1 MRKRMKEAAKEDEA
15 NNKWKTSE
23 AFISSIKKKAQ
34 ETCCSAFDNLH
45 PQIPKAVY
53 LNFIFLCLVELPS

>member
-1 MRKRMKEAAKEDEA
+1 MKEAAKEDEA

-45 PQIPKAVY
+45 PKPKSRLL